1 MEKLDRRVRKTRQQL
16 GDALVVL
23 ILDKGYDAI
32 TIKDITDRADLAH
45 ATFYRHYR
53 DKDELLT
60 QKLEEVVQEIEAF
73 TREPSLQDAEGYLI
87 FKHAQEN
94 SVLYGILLSSP
105 GATSVRKRI
114 KETIAA
120 NVLRTCKPL
129 RSAKRGIIPPQ
140 VAAHHIA
147 GSMLL
152 LIEWWLDHNM
162 PYPPHHMAKIYEQ
175 LITGATLNVVLNPA
189 PESPADW
196 VDHLNPDPVEEVLF
210 SE

>member
-1 MEKLDRRVRKTRQQL
+1 MEKIDRRVRKTRQQL
-16 GDALVVL
+16 GDALVAL

-32 TIKDITDRADLAH
+32 TIKDITDRADVAH

-60 QKLEEVVQEIEAF
+60 QKLEEVIQEIEAF

-94 SVLYGILLSSP
+94 SVLYCILLSSQ
-105 GATSVRKRI
+105 GTTYVRKRI

-120 NVLRTCKPL
+120 NILRTCKPL
-129 RSAKRGIIPPQ
+129 RSARRGVVPPQ

-147 GSMLL
+147 GSLLL
-152 LIEWWLDHNM
+152 LIEWWLDQNM
-162 PYPPHHMAKIYEQ
+162 PYPPHHMAKIYGL
-175 LITGATLNVVLNPA
+175 LITGATLNAVLNYA
-189 PESPADW
+189 AESVID
-196 VDHLNPDPVEEVLF
+196 
-210 SE
+210 S